1 MYRFLQ
7 RSLSAGI
14 STIVLTLLLSA
25 CSGIEIPERTPT
37 VAPTRTATTT
47 PLPTEITVEPSRT
60 SLPTLTPTLTLTI
73 TPSETTTLLPS
84 PRAVNTATATI
95 TLTPTNTDA
104 PTATA
109 SDTATNTLTPTATP
123 SATQT
128 LTLTPSETN
137 APTATASDTPTS
149 TPTPTSTLTAT
160 STLTETPSA
169 TPSLTALPRVGPSN
183 TPTVTLTETP
193 TLTPSNTWTPI
204 PSITPSATATFT
216 PSATLTPSETFTPVA
231 SATSL
236 PTRTLQPTATETP
249 NFMATAAWILSQTP
263 VVSPT
268 PTAQP
273 TFTAIPL
280 SSPTFTLTPE
290 FPPTLQLIS
299 TVEDA
304 PTLDVTPTFITAAP
318 DTPIPDDLLLTV
330 TPVQGTDTI
339 ETFDIT
345 ATATPAP
352 TVANVIAPPTVAIAS
367 IPGVSSSPFSARVYT
382 IGEGTLGAIGV
393 LGTSGGLGTPQL
405 FLPNPVVTGS
415 YILTNS
421 NGELFDL
428 FNGNLRR
435 ASGKMFDAGVPQSP
449 EQNNGYVTAAAWS
462 PDGRRAAFVVD
473 AFSIKG
479 YEATADDG
487 VWVFTPGEA
496 VTDSNQ
502 WLRHCPLENAPQ
514 CGAVLRNDF
523 PYYYRAVSVVFSPDN
538 INVLATMSYIDE
550 TNNERRGLMVL
561 SPGRDPNVRPPL
573 LRYEYGDWSG
583 DGQRIVVSGRR
594 PDGRVILGSVLPDGS
609 GEVIALDGTA
619 SGLWLQS
626 GVQRPNG
633 SLVALGR
640 PGDANGPMAIYSQSG
655 TQLTEFIGAAP
666 PTEVRW
672 SPARDAVYVR
682 TADNRSFIANVNGSI
697 NEISE
702 AVGDV
707 QAVNWGTLPPNS
719 GTGVANIPADYI
731 PPGVIEGSRFT
742 PGQQLR
748 VQSSTGQL
756 NLREAPSMEAGA
768 ILPAGLPNGSFVAIL
783 AGPVV
788 ADGVEWWQVQT
799 AAGEIG
805 WMAAAIDGAD
815 VLVP

>member
-1 MYRFLQ
+1 MHRLLQ
-7 RSLSAGI
+7 RSLSADFAVFTGRLPI
-14 STIVLTLLLSA
+14 IFILLIISA

-37 VAPTRTATTT
+37 VAPTRTATSTS
-47 PLPTEITVEPSRT
+47 LPTEITVEPSRT
-60 SLPTLTPTLTLTI
+60 TLPTLTPTLTLTI
-73 TPSETTTLLPS
+73 TPSETATLLPS
-84 PRAVNTATATI
+84 PRAINTNTATPTF
-95 TLTPTNTDA
+95 TPTDTNE
-104 PTATA
+104 PTPTP
-109 SDTATNTLTPTATP
+109 SDTATHTPTPTP
-123 SATQT
+123 TF
-128 LTLTPSETN
+128 TLTPSDTN
-137 APTATASDTPTS
+137 APTATASDTPTQTL
-149 TPTPTSTLTAT
+149 TPTATFTETAT
-160 STLTETPSA
+160 LSA
-169 TPSLTALPRVGPSN
+169 TPSS
-183 TPTVTLTETP
+183 TP
-193 TLTPSNTWTPI
+193 TLTPLPTIGPSSTPTEVPTDTPTLTPTITPTPI
-204 PSITPSATATFT
+204 PSVTPSATATLT
-216 PSATLTPSETFTPVA
+216 PSATYTPSETFTPVVT
-231 SATSL
+231 ATSF
-236 PTRTLQPTATETP
+236 PTRTPQPTVTATI
-249 NFMATAAWILSQTP
+249 NFLETAAWILSQTP
-263 VVSPT
+263 LASPT
-268 PTAQP
+268 PTSQP

-290 FPPTLQLIS
+290 VPPTLELLE
-299 TVEDA
+299 TVPGA
-304 PTLDVTPTFITAAP
+304 PTLDVTPTFITAIAETADP
-318 DTPIPDDLLLTV
+318 LLTV
-330 TPVQGTDTI
+330 TPVQGTDTV
-339 ETFDIT
+339 ETFEDT

-352 TVANVIAPPTVAIAS
+352 TVANVVAPPTVAIAS
-367 IPGVSSSPFSARVYT
+367 IPGVSTSPFTARVYT
-382 IGEGTLGAIGV
+382 IGEGTLGQVGV
-393 LGTSGGLGTPQL
+393 LGTSGGIGTPRL
-405 FLPNPVVTGS
+405 FLPNPRIPGS

-421 NGELFDL
+421 VGELFDL

-435 ASGKMFDAGVPQSP
+435 ASGKMFDAGVPQTP

-487 VWVFTPGEA
+487 VWVYTPGEA

-523 PYYYRAVSVVFSPDN
+523 PYYYCAVSVVFSPDN

-550 TNNERRGLMVL
+550 SNAERRGLMVL

-573 LRYEYGDWSG
+573 LRYEYGDWAG

-609 GEVIALDGTA
+609 GEVIALDGSA

-640 PGDANGPMAIYSQSG
+640 PGDANGPMAIYSQNG

-682 TADNRSFIANVNGSI
+682 TADYRSFIANVNGSI

-719 GTGVANIPADYI
+719 GTGVANIPADYV
-731 PPGVIEGSRFT
+731 PPGVIEGSRFS

-783 AGPVV
+783 AGPVITE
-788 ADGVEWWQVQT
+788 GVEWWQVQT
-799 AAGEIG
+799 AAGQIG
-805 WMAAAIDGAD
+805 WMAAAIDGVD